1 VSPPGGGRGRF
12 IVIEGGEGVGK
23 STQVARLAERLRA
36 VGYVVDETRE
46 PGGTEAGAALRA
58 RLLHGDAIDAET
70 ELAWLLEDRRLH
82 VEQRIK
88 PNLARKMVVVS
99 DRFSPSTLAY
109 QGVAR
114 GMGADE
120 VARRSD
126 EVAGG
131 IEPDVVI
138 VLDLPDAVAEAR
150 VAHDRDRFERAGDAF
165 HARVRAAYRELS
177 RSRGWVVVDASGTP
191 DEVADRVWAAVA
203 PRL

>member
-1 VSPPGGGRGRF
+1 LTSGRL
-12 IVIEGGEGVGK
+12 IVVEGGEGVGK

-36 VGYVVDETRE
+36 HGYAVDQTRE

-58 RLLHGDAIDAET
+58 KLLHGDAIDAET

-88 PNLARKMVVVS
+88 PDLARNIVVVS

-114 GMGADE
+114 GMGVDE
-120 VARRSD
+120 VERRGAA
-126 EVAGG
+126 VAGG
-131 IEPDVVI
+131 VAPDVVI
-138 VLDLPDAVAEAR
+138 VLDLPDDVAEAR
-150 VAHDRDRFERAGDAF
+150 VAQDRDRFEREGDAF
-165 HARVRAAYRELS
+165 HARVRAAYRELAPA
-177 RSRGWVVVDASGTP
+177 RGWVVVDATGTP
-191 DEVADRVWAAVA
+191 DEVAERVWAAVA